1 MFKITRMVLVIAA
14 MVIGSTTFT
23 LAATSATPATTV
35 AQTSPKPAPT
45 ATPNPFTYR
54 GYVRAYDFTRQNAY
68 TGITTGAGYH
78 KLNQQSFN
86 AALNLHADYA
96 LGQGWSIG
104 GSYLYA
110 NPLNGCTTAASH
122 FTPPCGNIPYNAA
135 STGGQQL
142 NPDDTLP
149 GFQLS
154 TLYEAYVKYAGNG
167 LKLAGGDLV
176 GSLPWAPASDSRL
189 KPVAYQGVDGTYQF
203 NKQWAVQLADYWQWE
218 CRTCSTFDHGTLLT
232 TASPVGTIPGAA
244 GVPTVLGYAG
254 ASALAPNIYD
264 PTFSTLT
271 NQGFFLARVGYT
283 GPKTSP
289 LTANL
294 SYYGFSNIATAVW
307 LDAKYPFQGKLKP
320 FVAIQAG
327 QESNTGSALIG
338 KISSSVFGIQAGF
351 NPLPNITLQASYDT
365 VPVKTDNVV
374 LPAGFGCS
382 ATHQITSP
390 NILGYVAGVTP
401 KGYGGNLPYALPVGG
416 TAQCSPGATAGTTD
430 IYYGGWLSPY
440 TDSYATDP
448 FFTTSM
454 IQGQVDRRSPGN
466 SAKIQ
471 ATFTSDDKRF
481 VTYITQAWY
490 NYANPGYA
498 TATLET
504 NYDALYYFSK
514 LPKTGSYKGFLVR
527 YRYGSREGSPT
538 NFAGPVGLFKYNRFQ
553 AEYDF

>member
-1 MFKITRMVLVIAA
+1 VFKITRMVLVIAA
-14 MVIGSTTFT
+14 MVIGSTTFS
-23 LAATSATPATTV
+23 LAATSATPAKTV
-35 AQTSPKPAPT
+35 AQTSPAPKPT
-45 ATPNPFTYR
+45 ATPNPFSYR

-68 TGITTGAGYH
+68 NGGAFGGTG

-122 FTPPCGNIPYNAA
+122 FTEPCGNIPFNKA

-167 LKLAGGDLV
+167 LKLAGGNLN
-176 GSLPWAPASDSRL
+176 GSLPWAPASDSRV
-189 KPVAYQGVDGTYQF
+189 KPVAYQGVDGTYQI
-203 NKQWAVQLADYWQWE
+203 NKQWAIQAADYWQWE

-232 TASPVGTIPGAA
+232 TVTPFGAIPQPDGTITKA
-244 GVPTVLGYAG
+244 GVLGYAG
-254 ASALAPNIYD
+254 ATALAANIFD
-264 PTFSTLT
+264 PTYSTLT
-271 NQGFFLARVGYT
+271 NQGVAFGRIGYT
-283 GPKTSP
+283 GPKTAP

-294 SYYGFSNIATAVW
+294 SYYGFSNIAGAIW
-307 LDAKYPFQGKLKP
+307 LDAKYPFAGKLKP

-327 QESNTGSALIG
+327 GESNTGSALIG

-374 LPAGFGCS
+374 LPAGFACN

-390 NILGYVAGVTP
+390 AVVGSAIG
-401 KGYGGNLPYALPVGG
+401 GYGGNLPYALPQGG
-416 TAQCSPGATAGTTD
+416 TAQCSAGAAAGTTD

-466 SAKIQ
+466 SAKVQ

-504 NYDALYYFSK
+504 NYDAQYFFSK
-514 LPKTGSYKGFLVR
+514 LPKTGSYKGFVVR